1 MDSFISWTNSV
12 ASWFVGLAVGWQLL
26 LALIVLIPL
35 AYVLAKYVVLPPID
49 VVQRAYRRRVDTPP
63 DDNDASSDDPAGT
76 PHNSKRT

>member
-26 LALIVLIPL
+26 LALLILIPL

-49 VVQRAYRRRVDTPP
+49 AVQRAYRRRVDDPIEEEPFVSDTST
-63 DDNDASSDDPAGT
+63 ASQKNMEP
-76 PHNSKRT
+76 